1 MVGQRIALPTMSRSL
16 PIADEDLPS
25 SRLEQGVGRWLQ
37 AIVLGAALWV
47 VVVSLLAVVLAGL
60 GLWFPWLVLP
70 LALVAAAACGWWAH
84 GIPARSL
91 PLWSAALLVTV
102 SVGAG
107 IWTAATHSEQVLP
120 RRDSGSY
127 VQAAISMATTHGRVV
142 SVDPASV
149 GGPEVLRL
157 DGITLASPAFY
168 EVGSKDEPAIQPQ
181 FVIGPGA
188 IWSMGVWLGGPAV
201 AMLLPALM
209 SALGVLGLGLLTARV
224 GAPRWSPLTA
234 AGVALLFPVLHT
246 ARSTYSEPLAMLT
259 LGGGLLALVIA
270 ARQGA
275 RGEVGRAALLA
286 GGLIGGTAFVR
297 IDGLRET
304 ILLIPVAAL
313 ALAQGQRWPRRM
325 MVGAGAST
333 LLAGLAALWLSNQYL
348 GSIAASLV
356 PLVAMGVVMGLGVSG
371 LLWWQRRGGVVPQ
384 AISRRL
390 PDLLRVAVVLLGL
403 FLASRP
409 IWQTV
414 RQSPDDSGSRVVA
427 GLQLRQ
433 GLTVDGGRTYA
444 EQSVAWLSWWVG
456 IPALIIAL
464 ATLAW
469 AVRQIAQRW
478 AAGAPLPAWTGP
490 LLVGAGST
498 VLTLWRPGI
507 TPDHP
512 WAERRLVIVLPF
524 VIVLCITAAAYAVR
538 HLSRRTP
545 VAVAIGAGVALVAA
559 TIVPTALATWPHRGE
574 RVELGELAAVEGVC
588 HSLEPGDVVLAVD
601 SRAANEWPQ
610 VMRGQC
616 GHAALSTTRALRQDP
631 PRLATTI
638 ATIDAAVSAR
648 GGRLVLLAAE
658 GTKDLDALGATDIR
672 QVSDAFVAEDD
683 RLLERRPDG
692 LVPLSVEVW
701 TATAPGP

>member
-1 MVGQRIALPTMSRSL
+1 MSPSLPT
-16 PIADEDLPS
+16 ADEDLPS
-25 SRLEQGVGRWLQ
+25 SPLERAGGRWLQ
-37 AIVLGAALWV
+37 TTVLGGATWIV
-47 VVVSLLAVVLAGL
+47 VMSLLAVVLAGL
-60 GLWFPWLVLP
+60 GVWFPWLVLP

-84 GIPARSL
+84 GIPAQSL
-91 PLWSAALLVTV
+91 PVWTASLLVVV

-107 IWTAATHSEQVLP
+107 IWTATTHSEQVLP

-127 VQAAISMATTHGRVV
+127 FQAATSMAESNRRVV
-142 SVDPASV
+142 PVDAASV
-149 GGPEVLRL
+149 GGREVLAL
-157 DGITLASPAFY
+157 DGITLSSPAFY
-168 EVGSKDEPAIQPQ
+168 EVGSDEDPAIQPQ

-188 IWSMGVWLGGPAV
+188 IWSMGVWLGGPTV
-201 AMLLPALM
+201 ALLLPALM
-209 SALGVLGLGLLTARV
+209 SALGILGLGLLTARI
-224 GAPRWSPLTA
+224 GAPRWSPLAA

-246 ARSTYSEPLAMLT
+246 ARATYSEPLAMVT
-259 LGGGLLALVIA
+259 LGGGLLALVMA
-270 ARQGA
+270 AREGA

-286 GGLIGGTAFVR
+286 GVLIGGTAFVR

-313 ALAQGQRWPRRM
+313 ALAQGQRWPRIALL
-325 MVGAGAST
+325 GAGVST

-348 GSIAASLV
+348 GTIAASLV
-356 PLVAMGVVMGLGVSG
+356 PLVALGVLMGLVTAGM
-371 LLWWQRRGGVVPQ
+371 LWWQRRGGAVPQ
-384 AISRRL
+384 AISHLL
-390 PDLLRVAVVLLGL
+390 PTGLGVAVVVLGL

-409 IWQTV
+409 LWQTV

-456 IPALIIAL
+456 IPALVIAL

-469 AVRQIAQRW
+469 ALRVVAHRW
-478 AAGAPLPAWTGP
+478 TAGESLPAWTGP

-524 VIVLCITAAAYAVR
+524 VMVLCVAAAAYAVR
-538 HLSRRTP
+538 HLSRHAP
-545 VAVAIGAGVALVAA
+545 VAVAVAVGVALVAA
-559 TIVPTALATWPHRGE
+559 TIVPTAFATWPHRSE

-588 HSLEPGDVVLAVD
+588 ASLAQGDVVLAVD

-610 VMRGQC
+610 VVRGQC
-616 GHAALSTTRALRQDP
+616 GHPALSTTQTLRQDP
-631 PRLATTI
+631 SRLASTI
-638 ATIDAAVSAR
+638 ATIDEAVTAK

-658 GTKDLDALGATDIR
+658 GTKELDALGANDIR
-672 QVSDAFVAEDD
+672 QVSEQFVAEDD

-692 LVPLSVEVW
+692 LVPLSLEVW
-701 TATAPGP
+701 TGVSAG